1 MRPHVE
7 RRVREAV
14 AEGASIID
22 VGGYSSRPGADE
34 VSPGRSGGAWSW
46 AWRPCGGWLPA
57 WPFRSIRSAARS
69 LPGRSK
75 GSAPS
80 IINDISAGELDPA
93 MPAVAAKYGVPYIAM
108 HMKGDPKTMQSLT
121 DYKRDITAE
130 VVAYFEARVAALL
143 AAGIAR
149 EHLVLDPGFGFAKTT
164 EQNYELLAGLHRLC
178 ALGYPVLAGLSRKS
192 MIYRVLGVTP
202 AQSLAGTV
210 ALGVGVPAPGRRDPA
225 RPRRAGSRRYGEDLQ
240 RIRTKQRR
248 DMPNE
253 KITGNPAEK
262 PAEKV
267 SENGAEK
274 PAGRRDGRRGRPQ
287 GGQQNRSQQGAQRDK
302 QHDSPQNKPQAETQS
317 GPGRQSEV
325 RECPGGE
332 HRGAR
337 QSASRGGRSG
347 ERQNLRTADSRS
359 GNYGRS
365 GSSRPADG
373 TAVGKPAF
381 NWTWRDYALQLSV
394 VIIGIVVTFAGS
406 GLIERWRV
414 AREVRATML
423 LVHAE
428 LETNRAD
435 FMQVWDY
442 QQWEMRACKFLTDNR
457 RDLKRI
463 PSDTLASFDPVYGR
477 IHFFHPRRDAFEV
490 LKNSGL
496 MSSVPDKDFLLAVT
510 QGYAVLADLEENISM
525 YYQLKLTAQNDMSKD
540 FSEKQRERFY
550 TGDMYE
556 RWECIFSVP
565 CFAEFMLTAPYY
577 FPEGYIEGL
586 LADVDRSIRAIE
598 AKYKLDKK
606 PTDD

>member
-1 MRPHVE
+1 
-7 RRVREAV
+7 
-14 AEGASIID
+14 
-22 VGGYSSRPGADE
+22 
-34 VSPGRSGGAWSW
+34 
-46 AWRPCGGWLPA
+46 
-57 WPFRSIRSAARS
+57 
-69 LPGRSK
+69 
-75 GSAPS
+75 
-80 IINDISAGELDPA
+80 
-93 MPAVAAKYGVPYIAM
+93 
-108 HMKGDPKTMQSLT
+108 
-121 DYKRDITAE
+121 
-130 VVAYFEARVAALL
+130 
-143 AAGIAR
+143 
-149 EHLVLDPGFGFAKTT
+149 
-164 EQNYELLAGLHRLC
+164 
-178 ALGYPVLAGLSRKS
+178 
-192 MIYRVLGVTP
+192 
-202 AQSLAGTV
+202 
-210 ALGVGVPAPGRRDPA
+210 
-225 RPRRAGSRRYGEDLQ
+225 
-240 RIRTKQRR
+240 
-248 DMPNE
+248 MPNE

-347 ERQNLRTADSRS
+347 ERQNLRAADSRS

-510 QGYAVLADLEENISM
+510 Q
-525 YYQLKLTAQNDMSKD
+525 
-540 FSEKQRERFY
+540 
-550 TGDMYE
+550 
-556 RWECIFSVP
+556 
-565 CFAEFMLTAPYY
+565 
-577 FPEGYIEGL
+577 
-586 LADVDRSIRAIE
+586 
-598 AKYKLDKK
+598 
-606 PTDD
+606 

>member
-1 MRPHVE
+1 
-7 RRVREAV
+7 
-14 AEGASIID
+14 
-22 VGGYSSRPGADE
+22 
-34 VSPGRSGGAWSW
+34 
-46 AWRPCGGWLPA
+46 
-57 WPFRSIRSAARS
+57 
-69 LPGRSK
+69 
-75 GSAPS
+75 
-80 IINDISAGELDPA
+80 
-93 MPAVAAKYGVPYIAM
+93 
-108 HMKGDPKTMQSLT
+108 
-121 DYKRDITAE
+121 
-130 VVAYFEARVAALL
+130 
-143 AAGIAR
+143 
-149 EHLVLDPGFGFAKTT
+149 
-164 EQNYELLAGLHRLC
+164 
-178 ALGYPVLAGLSRKS
+178 
-192 MIYRVLGVTP
+192 
-202 AQSLAGTV
+202 
-210 ALGVGVPAPGRRDPA
+210 
-225 RPRRAGSRRYGEDLQ
+225 
-240 RIRTKQRR
+240 
-248 DMPNE
+248 MPNE

-267 SENGAEK
+267 SENGAGK

-287 GGQQNRSQQGAQRDK
+287 GGQQNRPQGEREGGQSA
-302 QHDSPQNKPQAETQS
+302 HSPRGRRNVQPDNPQGGSQS
-317 GPGRQSEV
+317 GRPAGS
-325 RECPGGE
+325 
-332 HRGAR
+332 
-337 QSASRGGRSG
+337 S
-347 ERQNLRTADSRS
+347 
-359 GNYGRS
+359 GRS
-365 GSSRPADG
+365 GSSRPVAG

-442 QQWEMRACKFLTDNR
+442 QQWEMRACKRLTDNR

-496 MSSVPDKDFLLAVT
+496 MSSVSDKDFLLAVT

>member
-1 MRPHVE
+1 
-7 RRVREAV
+7 
-14 AEGASIID
+14 
-22 VGGYSSRPGADE
+22 
-34 VSPGRSGGAWSW
+34 
-46 AWRPCGGWLPA
+46 
-57 WPFRSIRSAARS
+57 
-69 LPGRSK
+69 
-75 GSAPS
+75 
-80 IINDISAGELDPA
+80 
-93 MPAVAAKYGVPYIAM
+93 
-108 HMKGDPKTMQSLT
+108 
-121 DYKRDITAE
+121 
-130 VVAYFEARVAALL
+130 
-143 AAGIAR
+143 
-149 EHLVLDPGFGFAKTT
+149 
-164 EQNYELLAGLHRLC
+164 
-178 ALGYPVLAGLSRKS
+178 
-192 MIYRVLGVTP
+192 
-202 AQSLAGTV
+202 
-210 ALGVGVPAPGRRDPA
+210 
-225 RPRRAGSRRYGEDLQ
+225 
-240 RIRTKQRR
+240 
-248 DMPNE
+248 MPNE

-267 SENGAEK
+267 SENGAGK

-287 GGQQNRSQQGAQRDK
+287 DGQQNRPQGEREGGQSAR
-302 QHDSPQNKPQAETQS
+302 SPRGRRNVQPDKPQGGSQS
-317 GPGRQSEV
+317 GRPAGS
-325 RECPGGE
+325 
-332 HRGAR
+332 
-337 QSASRGGRSG
+337 S
-347 ERQNLRTADSRS
+347 
-359 GNYGRS
+359 GRS
-365 GSSRPADG
+365 GSSRPVAG

-442 QQWEMRACKFLTDNR
+442 QQWEMRACKRLTDNR

-565 CFAEFMLTAPYY
+565 CFAEFMLTAPYF